1 MADNQI
7 LGIDYG
13 SNLAGTT
20 AVCHLQGSALKF
32 QISRKGSS
40 ADEFLLKTIKE
51 LKPALIFI
59 DAPLSLPLVYK
70 SSDKA
75 DDFFYRT
82 CDRALGAMSPMF
94 LGGLTARAM
103 RLVQPLVSTGI
114 EVYETY
120 PAHTAKVLQLAGY
133 KKHMEPVQH
142 ELSELSQA
150 IGLKTQWPDP
160 ITLHHID
167 AFLAWYSGMRF
178 LRGEHITTGKIE
190 EGIIIN

>member
-1 MADNQI
+1 MTNKLI

-40 ADEFLLKTIKE
+40 ADEFLLKTINE

-59 DAPLSLPLVYK
+59 DAPLSLPLVYR

-103 RLVQPLVSTGI
+103 RFVQSLKSIGI

-120 PAHTAKVLQLAGY
+120 PAHTAKLLKLQDY
-133 KKHMEPVQH
+133 KTQIESVQGQ
-142 ELSELSQA
+142 LSELSQS
-150 IGLKTQWPDP
+150 IGLSTRWPE
-160 ITLHHID
+160 TTSLHHID
-167 AFLAWYSGMRF
+167 AYLAWWSGQRF
-178 LRGEHITTGKIE
+178 LRREHVTTGNKQ
-190 EGIIIN
+190 EGVIIN